1 VLRFICPLIGGTLLI
16 IFFLQTSYGAM
27 YPSYRAGS
35 LFLRVGIVFILGV
48 TMLIIGVIAM
58 GIAWMKNP
66 VFFRNGLH
74 ETLDAHLIEE

>member
-1 VLRFICPLIGGTLLI
+1 
-16 IFFLQTSYGAM
+16 
-27 YPSYRAGS
+27 
-35 LFLRVGIVFILGV
+35 
-48 TMLIIGVIAM
+48 MLIIGVIAM